1 MIKKDRNGL
10 WKIKNYCELGILLVV
25 IGIGIRIFM
34 LIYYYI
40 THLDPGLS
48 WGDVMINY
56 HTTDSMFTG
65 DWIWDVTQLE
75 YPPLTLYFLIFFK
88 VISFGVFEVFVFY
101 AFILELLIS
110 LSFYFI
116 LKKFDIK
123 NRLFVLGTFLVNPFL
138 FLNNIFS
145 PINCGY
151 HITDSFFYIFLLI
164 SLYYYPKEDKTLFY
178 LFSGLTMSV
187 KWFTLP
193 AAAYFFFKFLF
204 SKNWREVKKI
214 FIYIGIPIIIFLITP
229 IFYLPNYLDLYIGWL
244 SSAEE
249 AALFN
254 PPLIFKLLLFGAVFV
269 SYMIFRIKKADLL
282 EITFFSIIVMF
293 SVLFWRRTYVRYL
306 TPLIL
311 YGHLT
316 AKESIFTINIDFKIA
331 RVHFQ
336 TGNHLLTYFLSI
348 LGCLASIAIILFLW
362 I

>member
-10 WKIKNYCELGILLVV
+10 WKVKNYCELGILLVV
-25 IGIGIRIFM
+25 IGVGIRIFM

-48 WGDVMINY
+48 WGDIMINY

-65 DWIWDVTQLE
+65 EWIWDVTQLE
-75 YPPLTLYFLIFFK
+75 YPPLTLYFLIFLKF
-88 VISFGVFEVFVFY
+88 ISFGVFEVFVFY

-138 FLNNIFS
+138 FLNNVFS

-151 HITDSFFYIFLLI
+151 HITDSFFYIFLLL

-204 SKNWREVKKI
+204 SKNWREIKRIV
-214 FIYIGIPIIIFLITP
+214 IYIGIPIIIFLITP

-244 SSAEE
+244 SSTEV
-249 AALFN
+249 AALYN
-254 PPLIFKLLLFGAVFV
+254 PPLIFKLLLFGAVFL
-269 SYMIFRIKKADLL
+269 SYLIFRMKKADLL

-293 SVLFWRRTYVRYL
+293 SILFWRRTYVRYL

-316 AKESIFTINIDFKIA
+316 TKESVFTIDIDFKIA
-331 RVHFQ
+331 RFHFQ
-336 TGNHLLTYFLSI
+336 VGNHLLTYFLSG
-348 LGCLASIAIILFLW
+348 LGCVVSIAIILFLW
-362 I
+362 T